1 MKLTEADMANI
12 TDYVDWRGDVT
23 LSASPFNDIDAL
35 ILTQLSMV
43 DLSGIVPSDPTDGYI
58 SLSDAAELYFADK
71 KRKTEAV
78 SVIIPSETYVLFGKL
93 ATSKRF
99 GNMKLTAHVSRTDT
113 EREKQFAALTVKP
126 GDGSTFVAFRGTDDT
141 IVGWKEDFN
150 MAFMPTIPSQ
160 TEAAEYL
167 DRVGRKVYGKIR
179 VGGHSK
185 GGNLAVYAAVKC
197 SPRIRRRI
205 VTVYNYDA
213 PGFSREFLAL
223 PEYGELGDRLKT
235 MVPQSSLVG
244 MLLENDG
251 RYSVMKSVESGI
263 MQHNA
268 FSWEVKG
275 TEFIMLKE
283 LTKESRDMTLVISG
297 WLSKLDIDSRKKF
310 VDAVYSILVATKA
323 TTVTELNDDK
333 YAILR
338 ALRDTDKETRRMVL
352 KTFGLLFGEGG
363 KQIAGYVTGSLFK
376 SKETNKADKNIK
388 DRKEKNDDQGNRVE
402 RIRTR
407 KGK

>member
-1 MKLTEADMANI
+1 MANI
-12 TDYVDWRGDVT
+12 TDYVDWRGDIP

-43 DLSGIVPSDPTDGYI
+43 NLSGVVPSDTSDGYI
-58 SLSDAAELYFADK
+58 SLSDAAELYFADQ
-71 KRKTEAV
+71 KRNVEAV

-93 ATSKRF
+93 ASSKRF
-99 GNMKLTAHVSRTDT
+99 GNMKLTAHVSHTDT
-113 EREKQFAALTVKP
+113 AKEKQFSALTVKP
-126 GDGSTFVAFRGTDDT
+126 GDGSTFIAFRGTDDT

-150 MAFMPTIPSQ
+150 MSFMPTIPSQ
-160 TEAAEYL
+160 IEAAEYL
-167 DRVGRKVYGKIR
+167 DRVGKKVYGKMR

-197 SPRIRRRI
+197 SPRIRKRI
-205 VTVYNYDA
+205 LTVYNYDA

-251 RYSVMKSVESGI
+251 RYSVVKSTESGI

-275 TEFIMLKE
+275 REFIMLKE
-283 LTKESRDMTLVISG
+283 LTKESRDMTAAIAE
-297 WLSKLDIDSRKKF
+297 WLSKLDMDARKKF
-310 VDAVYSILVATKA
+310 VDAVYNILIATKA
-323 TTVTELNDDK
+323 TTVTELSDDK
-333 YAILR
+333 SAILR
-338 ALRDTDKETRRMVL
+338 ALKDTDKETRKMII
-352 KTFGLLFGEGG
+352 KTLGLLFGEGG
-363 KQIAGYVTGSLFK
+363 KHLAGHITSSLFK
-376 SKETNKADKNIK
+376 AKADEDKTDKDKNN
-388 DRKEKNDDQGNRVE
+388 KEK
-402 RIRTR
+402 
-407 KGK
+407 KGKKQ

>member
-1 MKLTEADMANI
+1 MANI

-35 ILTQLSMV
+35 IITQLSMV
-43 DLSGIVPSDPTDGYI
+43 NLAGVVPSDPGDGYI
-58 SLSDAAELYFADK
+58 SLADAAELYFADK
-71 KRKTEAV
+71 KRDSEKV
-78 SVIIPSETYVLFGKL
+78 SVIIPSETYVLFEKI
-93 ATSKRF
+93 AKSKRF
-99 GNMKLTAHVSRTDT
+99 GNMKLTAHVSHTDAA
-113 EREKQFAALTVKP
+113 REKQFAALTVKP
-126 GDGSTFVAFRGTDDT
+126 GDGSTFIAFRGTDDT

-150 MAFMPTIPSQ
+150 MSFMPTIPSQ

-167 DRVGRKVYGKIR
+167 DKVGRKVYGKLR

-197 SPRIRRRI
+197 SPRIRKRI
-205 VTVYNYDA
+205 LTVYNYDA

-251 RYSVMKSVESGI
+251 RYSVIKSTESGI

-283 LTKESRDMTLVISG
+283 LTKESRDMTAVIAE
-297 WLSKLDIDSRKKF
+297 WLSKLDNDARKKF
-310 VDAVYSILVATKA
+310 VDAVYSILIATKA
-323 TTVTELNDDK
+323 TTVTELSDDK
-333 YAILR
+333 TAILR
-338 ALRDTDKETRRMVL
+338 ALKDTDKETRRMVM
-352 KTFGLLFGEGG
+352 KTLGLLFGEGG
-363 KQIAGYVTGSLFK
+363 KQIAGHITSALFK
-376 SKETNKADKNIK
+376 SKASESDKNEK
-388 DRKEKNDDQGNRVE
+388 DRK
-402 RIRTR
+402 
-407 KGK
+407 GKKS